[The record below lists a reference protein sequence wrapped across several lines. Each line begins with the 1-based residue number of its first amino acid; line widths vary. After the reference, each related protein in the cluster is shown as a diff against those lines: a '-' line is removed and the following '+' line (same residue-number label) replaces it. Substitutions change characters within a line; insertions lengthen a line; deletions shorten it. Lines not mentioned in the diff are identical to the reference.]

1 MIQPVR
7 IAIVGDYNQ
16 NARSHIAT
24 NKALTH
30 TAEILSIPLEYEW
43 LPTQTLSSEGPEN
56 TLRKFHRLNNAQFRC
71 LNHLL
76 G

>member
-16 NARSHIAT
+16 TARSHIAT

-30 TAEILSIPLEYEW
+30 TAEFLSIPLEYEW
-43 LPTQTLSSEGPEN
+43 LPTLGLPDAQS
-56 TLRKFHRLNNAQFRC
+56 RLKRPR
-71 LNHLL
+71 HPHT
-76 G
+76 